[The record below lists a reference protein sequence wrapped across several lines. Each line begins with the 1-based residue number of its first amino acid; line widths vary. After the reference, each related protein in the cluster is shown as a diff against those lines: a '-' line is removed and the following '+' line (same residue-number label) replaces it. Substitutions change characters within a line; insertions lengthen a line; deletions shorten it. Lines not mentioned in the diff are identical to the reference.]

1 MIVLT
6 GRSCS
11 GKDSISK
18 ELINMGLKR
27 IITYPSRPM
36 RNNEI
41 DGVTYHYISISD
53 FLKKYIDGFFLEA
66 NYYTTE
72 DGIWFYGS
80 PIEEIRNADK
90 NTFCILTPSGIQMLK
105 ENKIK
110 NTSFLIHVSD
120 EEIMKRQI
128 GRGDDKREAER
139 RFNEDK
145 RDFYN
150 VENLVHYI
158 VNNEN
163 KDPIDAAVEINNIY
177 KKEAMLYEV

>member
-1 MIVLT
+1 MLVLT

-18 ELINMGLKR
+18 ELISMGLKR
-27 IITYPSRPM
+27 VITYTSRPM

-41 DGVTYHYISISD
+41 DGVTYHYITISD

-80 PIEEIRNADK
+80 PLEEIRNADE
-90 NTFCILTPSGIQMLK
+90 NTFCILTPSGIQKLK
-105 ENKIK
+105 ENNIR
-110 NTSFLIHVSD
+110 NTSFLIHVTD
-120 EEIMKRQI
+120 TEIRKRQVE
-128 GRGDDKREAER
+128 RGDDKVEAER
-139 RFNEDK
+139 RFNADK

-150 VENLVHYI
+150 IENSVKYI
-158 VNNEN
+158 INNES
-163 KDPIDAAVEINNIY
+163 KDPKDTAREIINIY
-177 KKEAMLYEV
+177 RKLKSI